1 MARELILMNDVDGL
15 GSESTIVKVADGYAR
30 TFLIPRKLAEPISN
44 PAQKRLEKKRLDR
57 EVREKKDIESAQ
69 ALAETIE
76 QTSCTISV
84 KVGDNDKMFGSVTS
98 KEIVEALSSQG
109 IALDKHMLH
118 IDEPIHE
125 LGVYTIK
132 VKPHPQVEASLKIWV
147 VGE

>member
-1 MARELILMNDVDGL
+1 MAQELILMSNIDGL
-15 GSESTIVKVADGYAR
+15 GSEGTVVKVADGYAR
-30 TFLIPRKLAEPISN
+30 NFLIPRKLAEPMSN
-44 PAQKRLEKKRLDR
+44 AALKRLEKKRIDR
-57 EVREKKDIESAQ
+57 EAREKKNIASAQ

-109 IALDKHMLH
+109 VALDKHMLH
-118 IDEPIHE
+118 IYEPIQE